1 MLRLASLIPRSGILI
16 AAALALFGTQITA
29 SGAQQAEQQQVGRS
43 NHQAGEP
50 KASGKRTQ
58 PGSASASPGNPGAGN
73 PEMVASDASAST
85 PRSSLAEGP
94 QSSSGMRLMRYGRQ
108 SRVYGLH

>member
-1 MLRLASLIPRSGILI
+1 MLRFASLISRSGIVV
-16 AAALALFGTQITA
+16 AAVLAFFGAQITA
-29 SGAQQAEQQQVGRS
+29 AVAQQAEQQQVGRT

-58 PGSASASPGNPGAGN
+58 PGSASASPGNPRAGN
-73 PEMVASDASAST
+73 PETVASDASAST
-85 PRSSLAEGP
+85 PGSSLAEGP